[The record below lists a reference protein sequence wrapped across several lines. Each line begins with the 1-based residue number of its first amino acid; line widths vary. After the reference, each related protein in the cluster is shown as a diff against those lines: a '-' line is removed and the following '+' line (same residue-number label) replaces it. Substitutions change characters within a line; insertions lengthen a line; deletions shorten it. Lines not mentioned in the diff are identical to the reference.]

1 MAWPANATTVIILL
15 MSSHMA
21 VCSGSIQLRSGES
34 GPWFEFGLKYVVQLQ
49 PYIVHMLHVGK
60 GNILPRRQSTCTF
73 EVHSI

>member
-1 MAWPANATTVIILL
+1 MACQRYNGDHSAHVVAHGC
-15 MSSHMA
+15 M
-21 VCSGSIQLRSGES
+21 LREHTASLRRIR
-34 GPWFEFGLKYVVQLQ
+34 PLVEFGLKYVVQLQ